1 MRIEP
6 AALAK
11 AIGALDEVDLN
22 RGLGPS
28 VLQLMTMVKQFDADA
43 VGLMLVDAEGMLRW
57 AAFLTSRPSSWNRP
71 RKRSRRAH
79 APMRSGSGRPCQS
92 ATSPARA
99 GRRSRRC
106 CWAPGSGP
114 P

>member
-28 VLQLMTMVKQFDADA
+28 VLQLMTMVKQLFDADA
-43 VGLMLVDAEGMLRW
+43 VGLMLVDAEGMLR
-57 AAFLTSRPSSWNRP
+57 
-71 RKRSRRAH
+71 
-79 APMRSGSGRPCQS
+79 
-92 ATSPARA
+92 
-99 GRRSRRC
+99 
-106 CWAPGSGP
+106 
-114 P
+114 

>member
-28 VLQLMTMVKQFDADA
+28 VLQLLAMT
-43 VGLMLVDAEGMLRW
+43 R
-57 AAFLTSRPSSWNRP
+57 TSWTPTAWD
-71 RKRSRRAH
+71 
-79 APMRSGSGRPCQS
+79 
-92 ATSPARA
+92 
-99 GRRSRRC
+99 
-106 CWAPGSGP
+106 
-114 P
+114 